1 MSNLNVGDRRGFFAM
16 IEPWRS
22 LTVLALQLWSGFR
35 LDEVRPV
42 AALQGLSA
50 NLPMLLIGGE
60 HDDKV
65 PAASV
70 QALFDSLPMATGTKE
85 LWIVP
90 GAGHGDGFAH
100 DPDAYAAHLRAFVHR
115 AAKP

>member
-1 MSNLNVGDRRGFFAM
+1 
-16 IEPWRS
+16 
-22 LTVLALQLWSGFR
+22 VLALQLWSDFR
-35 LDEVRPV
+35 LDEVRPA

-70 QALFDSLPMATGTKE
+70 QALFDSLPMPTGTKE
-85 LWIVP
+85 LWLVTD
-90 GAGHGDGFAH
+90 AGHGDAFARQ
-100 DPDAYAAHLRAFVHR
+100 PDAYALHLRAFVRR
-115 AAKP
+115 ATAP